1 MEVHDGQKAY
11 LIIQNRPHPW
21 IGLDSLH
28 CREDLN
34 RELVAKAWLVRL
46 VDIGA
51 LNKLRL
57 SIRMEENLHQLNRRH
72 SSAKAASLA
81 TGLTMPV

>member
-11 LIIQNRPHPW
+11 LIIQNRPHAW

-28 CREDLN
+28 CREVLN
-34 RELVAKAWLVRL
+34 RELVAKAWLVCL

-57 SIRMEENLHQLNRRH
+57 SVSVEENLYQSNRRLI
-72 SSAKAASLA
+72 SAKTTLP
-81 TGLTMPV
+81 TGSD